1 MKVKDI
7 FFEFFSF
14 LDFCFLEKQKK
25 TSKKMASIALMIGGA
40 IINATT
46 FVGGSYLAKYLS
58 GSSDSDEEKKRHDL
72 AVEKYQKEY
81 EEYEENRAKL
91 NDWIMTND
99 RIKDEAKENFKNTDY
114 ALKLYNKIHQDDLNL
129 REPQFSD
136 FYQPSAQQKQGEIIY
151 VGASAL
157 AIGFAASYFI

>member
-1 MKVKDI
+1 
-7 FFEFFSF
+7 
-14 LDFCFLEKQKK
+14 
-25 TSKKMASIALMIGGA
+25 MASIALMIGGA

-151 VGASAL
+151 VVASAL

>member
-1 MKVKDI
+1 
-7 FFEFFSF
+7 
-14 LDFCFLEKQKK
+14 
-25 TSKKMASIALMIGGA
+25 MASIALMIGGA

-81 EEYEENRAKL
+81 EKYEEKL

-114 ALKLYNKIHQDDLNL
+114 ALKLYNKIHQDEINL

>member
-1 MKVKDI
+1 
-7 FFEFFSF
+7 
-14 LDFCFLEKQKK
+14 
-25 TSKKMASIALMIGGA
+25 MASIALMIGGA

-81 EEYEENRAKL
+81 EKYTENRAKL

-114 ALKLYNKIHQDDLNL
+114 ALQLYNKIHQEDLKL

-136 FYQPSAQQKQGEIIY
+136 FYQPSVQQKQGEIIY

-157 AIGFAASYFI
+157 AIGFAASYFL

>member
-1 MKVKDI
+1 
-7 FFEFFSF
+7 
-14 LDFCFLEKQKK
+14 
-25 TSKKMASIALMIGGA
+25 MASIALMIGGA

-58 GSSDSDEEKKRHDL
+58 GSSDSDEEKRRHDL
-72 AVEKYQKEY
+72 AVEKYQKKY

-99 RIKDEAKENFKNTDY
+99 RIKDEAKENFQNTDY
-114 ALKLYNKIHQDDLNL
+114 ALKLYNKIHQDDLSL

-157 AIGFAASYFI
+157 AIGFAASYFL

>member
-1 MKVKDI
+1 
-7 FFEFFSF
+7 
-14 LDFCFLEKQKK
+14 
-25 TSKKMASIALMIGGA
+25 MASIALMIGGA
-40 IINATT
+40 IINETT

-72 AVEKYQKEY
+72 AVEKYEKEY
-81 EEYEENRAKL
+81 EKHEENRAKV

-99 RIKDEAKENFKNTDY
+99 RIKDEAKQNFRNTDY
-114 ALKLYNKIHQDDLNL
+114 ALQLYNKIHQEDISL

-157 AIGFAASYFI
+157 AIGFAASYFL

>member
-1 MKVKDI
+1 
-7 FFEFFSF
+7 
-14 LDFCFLEKQKK
+14 
-25 TSKKMASIALMIGGA
+25 MASIALMIGGA

-58 GSSDSDEEKKRHDL
+58 GRSDSDEEKKRHDL

-81 EEYEENRAKL
+81 EKYEENRAKL

-114 ALKLYNKIHQDDLNL
+114 ALKLYNKIHQDDLKL

-157 AIGFAASYFI
+157 AIGFAASYFL

>member
-1 MKVKDI
+1 
-7 FFEFFSF
+7 
-14 LDFCFLEKQKK
+14 
-25 TSKKMASIALMIGGA
+25 MASIALMIGGA

-58 GSSDSDEEKKRHDL
+58 GSSDSDEEKRRHDL
-72 AVEKYQKEY
+72 AVEKYQKIY

-114 ALKLYNKIHQDDLNL
+114 ALKLYNKIHQDDLKL
-129 REPQFSD
+129 RVPQFSD

-157 AIGFAASYFI
+157 AIGFAASYFL

>member
-1 MKVKDI
+1 
-7 FFEFFSF
+7 
-14 LDFCFLEKQKK
+14 
-25 TSKKMASIALMIGGA
+25 MASIALMIGGA

-58 GSSDSDEEKKRHDL
+58 GSSDSDEEKRRHDL

-114 ALKLYNKIHQDDLNL
+114 ALKLYNKIHQDDLSL

>member
-1 MKVKDI
+1 
-7 FFEFFSF
+7 
-14 LDFCFLEKQKK
+14 
-25 TSKKMASIALMIGGA
+25 MASIALMIGGA

-46 FVGGSYLAKYLS
+46 FVGVSYLAKYLS
-58 GSSDSDEEKKRHDL
+58 GSSDSDEEKKPDYL

-81 EEYEENRAKL
+81 EKYEENRAKL

-99 RIKDEAKENFKNTDY
+99 RIKDEAKQNFKITDY
-114 ALKLYNKIHQDDLNL
+114 ALQLYNKIHQDDIDL

-157 AIGFAASYFI
+157 TIGFAASYFL

>member
-1 MKVKDI
+1 MKK
-7 FFEFFSF
+7 
-14 LDFCFLEKQKK
+14 LKR
-25 TSKKMASIALMIGGA
+25 
-40 IINATT
+40 
-46 FVGGSYLAKYLS
+46 
-58 GSSDSDEEKKRHDL
+58 RHDL

-99 RIKDEAKENFKNTDY
+99 RIKDEAKKNLDY
-114 ALKLYNKIHQDDLNL
+114 ALKLYNKIHQDDLKL

-136 FYQPSAQQKQGEIIY
+136 FYQPSAQQKQCEIIY

-157 AIGFAASYFI
+157 AIGFAASYFL

>member
-1 MKVKDI
+1 
-7 FFEFFSF
+7 
-14 LDFCFLEKQKK
+14 
-25 TSKKMASIALMIGGA
+25 MASIALMIGGA

-58 GSSDSDEEKKRHDL
+58 GSSDSDEEKRRHDL

-114 ALKLYNKIHQDDLNL
+114 ALKLYNKIHQDDLSL

-157 AIGFAASYFI
+157 AIGFAASYFL

>member
-1 MKVKDI
+1 
-7 FFEFFSF
+7 
-14 LDFCFLEKQKK
+14 
-25 TSKKMASIALMIGGA
+25 MASIALMIGGA

-114 ALKLYNKIHQDDLNL
+114 ALKLYNKIHQDDLSL

-136 FYQPSAQQKQGEIIY
+136 FYQHSAQQKQGEIIY

>member
-1 MKVKDI
+1 
-7 FFEFFSF
+7 
-14 LDFCFLEKQKK
+14 
-25 TSKKMASIALMIGGA
+25 MASIALIGGA

-114 ALKLYNKIHQDDLNL
+114 ALKLYNKIHQDDLSL

>member
-1 MKVKDI
+1 
-7 FFEFFSF
+7 
-14 LDFCFLEKQKK
+14 
-25 TSKKMASIALMIGGA
+25 MASIALMIGGA

-46 FVGGSYLAKYLS
+46 FVGGSFLAKYLS
-58 GSSDSDEEKKRHDL
+58 GSSDSDEEKRRHDL
-72 AVEKYQKEY
+72 AVEKYQKKY

-114 ALKLYNKIHQDDLNL
+114 ALKLYNKIHQDDLKP

-157 AIGFAASYFI
+157 AIGFATSYFL

>member
-1 MKVKDI
+1 
-7 FFEFFSF
+7 
-14 LDFCFLEKQKK
+14 
-25 TSKKMASIALMIGGA
+25 MASIALRIGGA

-58 GSSDSDEEKKRHDL
+58 GSSDSDEEKKQHDL
-72 AVEKYQKEY
+72 TVEKYQKEY

-114 ALKLYNKIHQDDLNL
+114 ALKLYNKIHQDDLSL

>member
-1 MKVKDI
+1 
-7 FFEFFSF
+7 
-14 LDFCFLEKQKK
+14 
-25 TSKKMASIALMIGGA
+25 MASIALMIGGA

-58 GSSDSDEEKKRHDL
+58 GSSDSDEEKTRHDL
-72 AVEKYQKEY
+72 AVEKYRKKY

-114 ALKLYNKIHQDDLNL
+114 ALKLYNKIHQDDLSL

-157 AIGFAASYFI
+157 AIGFAASYFL

>member
-1 MKVKDI
+1 
-7 FFEFFSF
+7 
-14 LDFCFLEKQKK
+14 
-25 TSKKMASIALMIGGA
+25 MASIALMIGGA

-58 GSSDSDEEKKRHDL
+58 GSSDTDE
-72 AVEKYQKEY
+72 EKYQKKY

-114 ALKLYNKIHQDDLNL
+114 ALKLYNKIHQDDLSL

-157 AIGFAASYFI
+157 AIGFAASYFL